1 MNIGI
6 GKMGKSMLFAS
17 HKWGLVGGDA
27 APSILYTALAAMN
40 PDITF
45 YIVGRSDF
53 EKLSEVER
61 QELFPNNNVIDCWK
75 DLYGTPFTQIPDDT
89 NLAGPLDFCS
99 ERGIQL
105 DAFILMSG
113 MCSSVNMDNKIWA
126 VKDPTK
132 HSKTL
137 YQFKRYAGP
146 IIHFLNETNVPMFTI
161 SEDPRHIQLK
171 AKDLFNRERFC
182 LSQENTTVPIKHIVS
197 YENQQTV
204 PYDIPVVYGQ
214 TEKIF
219 LIGEEKKNTLE
230 YTKDIPI
237 TMFMNSH
244 TMTAKATRKPFID
257 QYIHSNFPETK
268 VYGKWPQELM
278 DTDNRYEAIRMGDIM
293 DEVLRTKYTLVV
305 SIKPGFVTCKPWEM
319 INFGII
325 PFLHPSYDPN
335 NLLGLPKILHTKSPE
350 DFKKRIEYLEAN
362 PEKYKY
368 LREKLQDMLKP
379 EYYNGTYM
387 NNLVMQKVYDIT
399 NKGDYEPKTSGNVIK
414 LSSFIKQRDI
424 PKLKPTTKLF

>member
-1 MNIGI
+1 MR
-6 GKMGKSMLFAS
+6 
-17 HKWGLVGGDA
+17 D
-27 APSILYTALAAMN
+27 
-40 PDITF
+40 
-45 YIVGRSDF
+45 
-53 EKLSEVER
+53 ER
-61 QELFPNNNVIDCWK
+61 C
-75 DLYGTPFTQIPDDT
+75 
-89 NLAGPLDFCS
+89 
-99 ERGIQL
+99 
-105 DAFILMSG
+105 
-113 MCSSVNMDNKIWA
+113 
-126 VKDPTK
+126 
-132 HSKTL
+132 
-137 YQFKRYAGP
+137 
-146 IIHFLNETNVPMFTI
+146 
-161 SEDPRHIQLK
+161 LK

-335 NLLGLPKILHTKSPE
+335 NLLGLPKILKESFIPGVQE
-350 DFKKRIEYLEAN
+350 NQKKT
-362 PEKYKY
+362 PC
-368 LREKLQDMLKP
+368 Q
-379 EYYNGTYM
+379 
-387 NNLVMQKVYDIT
+387 
-399 NKGDYEPKTSGNVIK
+399 YESMDQRVPKT
-414 LSSFIKQRDI
+414 
-424 PKLKPTTKLF
+424 